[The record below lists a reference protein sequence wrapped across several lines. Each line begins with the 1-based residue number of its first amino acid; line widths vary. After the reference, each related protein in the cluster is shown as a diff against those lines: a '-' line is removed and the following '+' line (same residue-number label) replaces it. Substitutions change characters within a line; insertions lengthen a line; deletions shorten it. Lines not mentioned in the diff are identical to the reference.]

1 MTNEQLLDEITKL
14 TERFTRTIPQTQPY
28 QDRLAEEVDLI
39 VQHRFVKHF
48 IRVWE
53 ILNLTRDFP
62 HITRGSAGC
71 SLVCYLMGISDVD
84 PVAEQIPLARFIN
97 PKREDLP
104 DIDLDFP
111 HWAQSI
117 VMDRIYKHW
126 PQQSARVSN
135 FVTFKYKS
143 AIKEACKR
151 LGAQH
156 KDLHRGFK
164 LEKVVPGHEQE
175 AERLANKLLGK
186 KNYISKHCGGVLIF
200 DRKVPKS
207 LINAEN
213 QILLDKYE
221 IEDLEHFKIDI
232 LANRGLSQ
240 LWEINRKTVMDYPEY
255 DSKTADLLRSGD
267 VLGVTQ
273 AESPAMRRLFRAIK
287 PESRRDCVFA
297 TALVRPVAMQ
307 GRRKA
312 SFFQDWSQNKFS
324 DNTVFEDDAIE
335 RIAKLIGCNYYEA
348 DMWRRAFAKKNEEKV
363 MEFYTVLG
371 SHPKKEEIVEDLKQL
386 SGFGICRAHAINL
399 GRLIWALAYEKAHNP
414 EVFWQAA
421 LKHCRGSYRRWVYQR
436 EGILA
441 GALPVGTD
449 LIDEVDEFKRLGY
462 WTSPNFLPGTFAK
475 RDRGKAAFC
484 GVVANSR
491 VFKNGPKS
499 YITFLTLGIGNG
511 KYIDVTLPR
520 AQGTKLSPV
529 VLGHGFLKMN
539 NRTEFIDVK
548 QFKPLAVDK
557 LRTM

>member
-117 VMDRIYKHW
+117 VMDRIYEHW

>member
-1 MTNEQLLDEITKL
+1 
-14 TERFTRTIPQTQPY
+14 
-28 QDRLAEEVDLI
+28 
-39 VQHRFVKHF
+39 
-48 IRVWE
+48 
-53 ILNLTRDFP
+53 
-62 HITRGSAGC
+62 
-71 SLVCYLMGISDVD
+71 MGISDVD

-117 VMDRIYKHW
+117 VMDRIYKNW

-200 DRKVPKS
+200 DRKVPNS

-213 QILLDKYE
+213 QIVFEKYE
-221 IEDLEHFKIDI
+221 IEDLDHFKIDI

>member
-240 LWEINRKTVMDYPEY
+240 LWEINRKTVMDYPEH

>member
-14 TERFTRTIPQTQPY
+14 TERFTRAIPQTQPY

-117 VMDRIYKHW
+117 VMDRIYENW

-520 AQGTKLSPV
+520 AQGTKLSPI

>member
-111 HWAQSI
+111 HWAQPI
-117 VMDRIYKHW
+117 VMDRIYKNW

>member
-1 MTNEQLLDEITKL
+1 MTNEQILSEITKL
-14 TERFTRTIPQTQPY
+14 TERFTRTIPQTPEY

-39 VQHRFVKHF
+39 IQHRFVKHF
-48 IRVWE
+48 VRVWE
-53 ILNLTRDFP
+53 ILQLTQNFP

-71 SLVCYLMGISDVD
+71 SLVCYVMGISDVD
-84 PVAEQIPLARFIN
+84 PVKEQIPLARFIN

-111 HWAQSI
+111 HWAQPI
-117 VMDRIYKHW
+117 VMERIYSNW

-135 FVTFKYKS
+135 FVTFKHRS

-164 LEKVVPGHEQE
+164 LENVVPGHEQE
-175 AERLANKLLGK
+175 AERLAQKLIGK

-287 PESRRDCVFA
+287 PESRQDCVFA

-312 SFFQDWSQNKFS
+312 SFFQDWSQNKFE
-324 DNTVFEDDAIE
+324 DNTVFEDDAIQ

-363 MEFYTVLG
+363 MEFYGILG
-371 SHPKKEEIVEDLKQL
+371 NHPKKEEIVEDLKQL

-414 EVFWQAA
+414 KPFWEAA
-421 LKHCRGSYRRWVYQR
+421 LKHCHGSYRRWVYQR
-436 EGILA
+436 EGRLA
-441 GALPVGTD
+441 GALPMGTE
-449 LIDEVDEFKRLGY
+449 LIDPLDEFKHLGY
-462 WTSPNFLPGTFAK
+462 WTSPEFLPGTFVK
-475 RDRGKAAFC
+475 RDRGKATFC
-484 GVVANSR
+484 GIVANSR

-499 YITFLTLGIGNG
+499 YITFLTLGVGNG

-520 AQGTKLSPV
+520 MVGTKHTPL

-548 QFKPLAVDK
+548 QFKPLSVDK
-557 LRTM
+557 LRNM

>member
-14 TERFTRTIPQTQPY
+14 TERFTRAIPQTQPY

-111 HWAQSI
+111 HWAQPI
-117 VMDRIYKHW
+117 VMDRIYKNW

-255 DSKTADLLRSGD
+255 DGKTADLLRSGD

>member
-117 VMDRIYKHW
+117 VMDRIYNHW

>member
-53 ILNLTRDFP
+53 ILQLTRDFP